1 MERTYPLEKIRNIGI
16 IAHIDAGKTTT
27 TERVLFHT
35 GRTYKIGDVDD
46 GTAVMDWM
54 QQERERGIT
63 ITAAATTC
71 HWKEHRINIIDTP
84 GHVDFTAEVERSLRV
99 LDGGVVVLDA
109 VAGVEAQSETVW
121 RQADKYKVP
130 RICFINKMDRVGADF
145 YRTVKM
151 IEERLGA
158 TTVLMQMPLGAES
171 SFYGVV
177 DLVGNRAWRFENDV
191 DDPLVAIDIPS
202 EEKSRVEQCR
212 QQMIEKLAENDD
224 KLMLLFLEDR
234 EITEDDLK
242 VAIRKLTLNSRI
254 VPIFCGTALRNKGV
268 QLLLNGVVDYLP
280 SPLDVPAINMIDVK
294 TGDKATRE
302 ASDDGPFTAL
312 AFKVVADP
320 FMGRLV
326 YFRVYSGKVKEG
338 AQVYNASKGQKERI
352 GRLLLMHA
360 NRREEIKEIDTGT
373 IAATVGLKNTFTG
386 DTLCDMVKPVLL
398 ENIRFPEPVI
408 SMAVE
413 PNSKADQD
421 KLGEALTKLSEE
433 DPTFKIR
440 SDQDTGQTLI
450 SGMGEL
456 HLEVLIDRVLH
467 EFNVGVR
474 VGKPQVS
481 YREAITAA
489 AEAEGKFVRQTGG
502 HGQYG
507 HVVLT
512 IEPGEK
518 GSGFTFVNKI
528 RGGSIPREYFNA
540 IEAGAKDAL
549 DAGVLAGYPV
559 LDVKVTLNDGT
570 YHEVD
575 SSEMA
580 FRMAA
585 SIGVKEGLRRAKSVL
600 LEPIMELELVTPA
613 EFMGDIIGDLNSRR
627 GHIEGIETHGETAVI
642 HALVPLADTFGY
654 ATQLRS
660 ISQGRATYSLQF
672 HSYQR
677 LPAEQAAEITGRRG
691 T

>member
-1 MERTYPLEKIRNIGI
+1 MERTYPLEKVRNIGI

-27 TERVLFHT
+27 TERILFHT

-46 GTAVMDWM
+46 GTTVMDWM

-71 HWKEHRINIIDTP
+71 HWKDHRINIIDTP

-130 RICFINKMDRVGADF
+130 RICFINKMDRMGADF
-145 YRTVKM
+145 FRTVKM
-151 IEERLGA
+151 IQERLGA
-158 TTVLMQMPLGAES
+158 ATMLMQVPLGAEGS
-171 SFYGVV
+171 YYGVI
-177 DLVGNRAWRFENDV
+177 DLVGNRAWRFEQDV
-191 DDPLVAIDIPS
+191 DDPLVAIDIPE
-202 EEKSRVEQCR
+202 EEKDRAEQYR
-212 QQMIEKLAENDD
+212 QDMIEKLAEHDD
-224 KLMLLFLEDR
+224 KLMLLYLEDK
-234 EITEDDLK
+234 EITETDLK
-242 VAIRKLTLNSRI
+242 AAIRRLTVTSRV
-254 VPIFCGTALRNKGV
+254 VPIYCGTALRNKGV
-268 QLLLNGVVDYLP
+268 QLLLNGVIDYLP
-280 SPLDVPAINMIDVK
+280 SPTDVLPVSLIDLK
-294 TGDKATRE
+294 TGEKSTRE
-302 ASDDGPFTAL
+302 ASDDAPFAAL
-312 AFKVVADP
+312 AFKVVSDP

-338 AQVYNASKGQKERI
+338 AQVYNSSKEQKERI

-360 NRREEIKEIDTGT
+360 NRREEIKEVDTGT

-421 KLGEALTKLSEE
+421 KLGDALNKLSEE

-440 SDQDTGQTLI
+440 TDQDTGQTLI

-456 HLEVLIDRVLH
+456 HLEVIIDRVLH

-481 YREAITAA
+481 YKEAITST

-512 IEPGEK
+512 LEPGEK
-518 GSGFTFVNKI
+518 GSGFTFVNKVK
-528 RGGSIPREYFNA
+528 GGAIPREYFHA
-540 IEAGAKDAL
+540 IETGAKEAL
-549 DAGVLAGYPV
+549 DTGVLAGYPV
-559 LDVKVTLNDGT
+559 LDVKITLNDGS

-580 FRMAA
+580 FKMAA
-585 SIGVKEGLRRAKSVL
+585 SIGVKNGLRKAKSVL

-672 HSYQR
+672 HSYQQ